1 MTSPQYKYPYC
12 IYRKWESLE
21 SCGLTL
27 GKVSQHFINQTRA
40 SLYASLFFHAFH
52 LSVDTANL
60 LAFYHLLSLLALE
73 FAQPGVMDMVHFLS
87 KLQDIAQDP
96 AAQLSS
102 LHRAA
107 LHTITAGLL
116 YLLGKISPTTVLSE
130 HVREVVERRR
140 EIAPALLP
148 DTLFARQGDGREGEG
163 EDGGMMMTEGIP
175 NKVADDL
182 LFHLKERGLDR
193 QSPEPAAADARRG
206 SGCPLQA
213 NVIIFCALVKHFSL
227 LPAGFL
233 MRENSTTS
241 NDFLPYASISLDY
254 GGESPVSW
262 LHVTS

>member
-1 MTSPQYKYPYC
+1 M
-12 IYRKWESLE
+12 
-21 SCGLTL
+21 
-27 GKVSQHFINQTRA
+27 
-40 SLYASLFFHAFH
+40 
-52 LSVDTANL
+52 DTANL
-60 LAFYHLLSLLALE
+60 LAFCHLLSLLALE

-87 KLQDIAQDP
+87 KLQDITQDP

-107 LHTITAGLL
+107 LHAITAGLL
-116 YLLGKISPTTVLSE
+116 YLLGKISPTTLLSE

-148 DTLFARQGDGREGEG
+148 DTLFARQGEGREEEG
-163 EDGGMMMTEGIP
+163 EDGGSMMAEGIP
-175 NKVADDL
+175 SKVADDL
-182 LFHLKERGLDR
+182 LFHLKERGFDR
-193 QSPEPAAADARRG
+193 QSPEPATADGRRG
-206 SGCPLQA
+206 SGYPLQA
-213 NVIIFCALVKHFSL
+213 NVIIFCALVKHFSF

-262 LHVTS
+262 LAGYM